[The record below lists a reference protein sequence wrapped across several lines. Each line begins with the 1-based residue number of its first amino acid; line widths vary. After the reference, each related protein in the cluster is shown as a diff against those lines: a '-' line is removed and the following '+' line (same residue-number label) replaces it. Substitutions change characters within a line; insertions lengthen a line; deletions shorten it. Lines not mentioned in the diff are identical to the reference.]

1 MLNADLIFV
10 TKEEEQRTLLGAERA
25 ATAIV
30 LALHTVATEAHDTL
44 FQLPL
49 LLTDAAVIAYA
60 LLHGLEPLSSGETF
74 ATFLDRLT

>member
-1 MLNADLIFV
+1 MPYTGSLIFL

-49 LLTDAAVIAYA
+49 LLTDAAVTA
-60 LLHGLEPLSSGETF
+60 LALVHGLEPPPLGGNF
-74 ATFLDRLT
+74 RDVP